1 MIKYLLGTWNKALD
15 LYYAIKRFVIYDIL
29 YFPRKVKWFIER
41 GKNGFAEND
50 VWGFDQY
57 LAKVISG
64 GIKHLQKDMQG
75 APTGL
80 TEKQWNKI
88 LDEIQLGFTE
98 YLNQP
103 EYQAKLVNEIW
114 PDEDELISV
123 DKKKM
128 TKYNREMNKLNM
140 RINKNLSR
148 SFELLDIY
156 FRNLWD

>member
-57 LAKVISG
+57 LAKVIFG
-64 GIKHLQKDMQG
+64 GMKQLQKNMQG

-80 TEKQWNKI
+80 SEKQWSKI
-88 LDEIQLGFTE
+88 LDKIQLGFTE
-98 YLNQP
+98 YLNRN
-103 EYQAKLVNEIW
+103 EYYNKFEDEIW
-114 PDEDELISV
+114 S
-123 DKKKM
+123 DKHH
-128 TKYNREMNKLNM
+128 REMDK
-140 RINKNLSR
+140 RINKNLSC
-148 SFELLDIY
+148 SFELLETY
-156 FRNLWD
+156 FQNLWD